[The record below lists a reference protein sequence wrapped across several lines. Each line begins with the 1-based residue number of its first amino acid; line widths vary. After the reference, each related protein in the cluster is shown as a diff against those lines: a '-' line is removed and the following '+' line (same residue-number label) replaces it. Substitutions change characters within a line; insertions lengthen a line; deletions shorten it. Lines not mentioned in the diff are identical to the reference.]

1 MTGNGGGWEPS
12 KTARSLESGSGK
24 KERGWIKL
32 EEMDGFGKKIDKMTK
47 VILQDDMQKYGL

>member
-12 KTARSLESGSGK
+12 KTVRSLERGSGK
-24 KERGWIKL
+24 KESGWIKL
-32 EEMDGFGKKIDKMTK
+32 EEMDGFGKKIDEMTK